1 MAGEAG
7 SREAVLTDGTIDLR
21 AERAEAAT
29 HAASLLRHALD
40 PLLKPVSIA
49 LVGASMR
56 ADTPGNT
63 MARAVARDG
72 YRGRVY
78 AVNPRYDSV
87 EGIPCFASLAELPEP
102 VEHVVLCLGN
112 EALED
117 GLVDAARHGAKAV
130 TIFASCNLTDAA
142 DDDLAERLARI
153 AQETGIVICG
163 GNGMGF
169 CNPPLGLR
177 VTGYTSNMPM
187 KPGGVAFV
195 TQSGSAF
202 SALAANDQR
211 LKFSLCVSSGRE
223 LTTTMADYL
232 DWALEQP
239 QTKVVGLF
247 LETARQPRQFA
258 LSLEKAWRRGI
269 PVVALKVGRTEM
281 SAAFAAS
288 HSGAIAGDDAAYEA
302 LFDKW
307 GVTSVD
313 TLDQLAANLLLFSAD
328 RPAAAGGLASLHDSG
343 GERELVTDIAS
354 RMGVRFAQISDT
366 TLGRL
371 RPHLDSGLQ
380 AANPLDVWGSGRDFE
395 QHVEACMDAMLADP
409 DTAVGA
415 LFQDIRDGSYVAS
428 GFAKAL
434 VAASRKSGKPVA
446 IITNYASVDHR
457 ALALATTEAGVPGL
471 DGTEEGLHAIRSLL
485 AFRDRRARE
494 QTYLPPVAAATR
506 ERWRERLSTGL
517 PLDEMEGLSLLA
529 DYGIA
534 AVPARRAESLVEAL
548 DAAQAIGFP
557 VALKTAAPGIM
568 HKSDRNGVRLGL
580 ADGQGVEAAYAD
592 LSDRLGR
599 QVVVAQMALAGVEIA
614 FGMVKD
620 PQFGPYV
627 MVAAGGIWIEI
638 LKDRAVALPPLSLEE
653 AQAMIARLKI
663 GPLLDGARG
672 RPAADRRALVEALA
686 RFSMLVADLGEW
698 IEQMD
703 VNPLL
708 VSPQGCVA
716 VDALV
721 IAGGGYAEGVKSG
734 NAAKGE

>member
-7 SREAVLTDGTIDLR
+7 SREAALTDGTVELR
-21 AERAEAAT
+21 AEKAEAAM
-29 HAASLLRHALD
+29 HAAPVRRHVLD
-40 PLLKPVSIA
+40 PLLKPMSIA
-49 LVGASMR
+49 LVGASTR

-87 EGIPCFASLAELPEP
+87 EGIPCFGSLAELPES

-112 EALED
+112 DALEE
-117 GLVDAARHGAKAV
+117 GLVGAVRHGAKAV
-130 TIFASCNLTDAA
+130 TIFASCNLTDAEEDGLA
-142 DDDLAERLARI
+142 DRLTQI
-153 AQETGIVICG
+153 AGEAGIVICG

-177 VTGYTSNMPM
+177 VTGYTSDMPM

-211 LKFSLCVSSGRE
+211 LKFSICVSSGRE
-223 LTTTMADYL
+223 LTTTTGDYL

-239 QTKVVGLF
+239 QTTVVGLF
-247 LETARQPRQFA
+247 LETARRPRQFA
-258 LSLEKAWRRGI
+258 LALEKAWRRGI

-302 LFDKW
+302 LFNRC

-313 TLDQLAANLLLFSAD
+313 TLDQLAANLLLFSAG

-343 GERELVTDIAS
+343 GERELVTDVAS
-354 RMGVRFAQISDT
+354 RMGVRFAEISDA
-366 TLGRL
+366 TLDRL
-371 RPHLDSGLQ
+371 QQHLDSGLQ
-380 AANPLDVWGSGRDFE
+380 AANPLDVWGSGRDF
-395 QHVEACMDAMLADP
+395 QHHVEACMDAMLADA
-409 DTAVGA
+409 DTAMGA

-428 GFAKAL
+428 GFAEAL
-434 VAASRKSGKPVA
+434 LAASRKSSKPVA
-446 IITNYASVDHR
+446 VITNYASVDHR
-457 ALALATTEAGVPGL
+457 ALALATTEAGVPVL

-485 AFRDRRARE
+485 AFRDRRARGE
-494 QTYLPPVAAATR
+494 TFLPPMAAGVR
-506 ERWRERLSTGL
+506 ERWSNRLSKGGA
-517 PLDEMEGLSLLA
+517 LDELEGLSLLA
-529 DYGIA
+529 DYGIGT
-534 AVPARRAESLVEAL
+534 VRAKRADSLAEAL
-548 DAAQAIGFP
+548 ATAQAIGFP
-557 VALKTAAPGIM
+557 VALKTAAAGIT
-568 HKSDRNGVRLGL
+568 HKSDQGGVKLGL
-580 ADGQGVEAAYAD
+580 ADGQAVEAAYAD
-592 LSDRLGR
+592 LSERLGP
-599 QVVVAQMALAGVEIA
+599 QVVVAQMAPAGVEIA
-614 FGMVKD
+614 FGMVSD

-627 MVAAGGIWIEI
+627 MVAAGGIWIEM

-653 AQAMIARLKI
+653 ANVMIAGLKI
-663 GPLLDGARG
+663 NPLLDGVRG
-672 RPAADRRALVEALA
+672 RPAANRQALVEALA
-686 RFSMLVADLGEW
+686 RFSMLAADLGEW
-698 IEQMD
+698 MDQMD

-721 IAGGGYAEGVKSG
+721 IAKSG
-734 NAAKGE
+734 QAAKGE